1 MVASDANR
9 LFQILF
15 YKNCCVLWQKDLF
28 YFKGF
33 KHIPTMNKKLNMTTK
48 TWLSW
53 SGCWHLNK
61 WMHPFH
67 SCCSFPSLC
76 LPLIVPLSP
85 PPLILTFIWAWL
97 AKAQR
102 NTSAFPFKW
111 CYLLSSVWAPPYRSL
126 LPPFPPSPTSSHAQP
141 SVYFPCHL
149 VNFMFRPASSFH
161 LFFSHFH
168 FITCPWL

>member
-1 MVASDANR
+1 MLTDCSRFCFIKTVVCCDRKTCSILKASNT
-9 LFQILF
+9 FQQWI
-15 YKNCCVLWQKDLF
+15 
-28 YFKGF
+28 
-33 KHIPTMNKKLNMTTK
+33 KKLNMTTK

-141 SVYFPCHL
+141 SAYFPCHL
-149 VNFMFRPASSFH
+149 VSFMFRPASSSH